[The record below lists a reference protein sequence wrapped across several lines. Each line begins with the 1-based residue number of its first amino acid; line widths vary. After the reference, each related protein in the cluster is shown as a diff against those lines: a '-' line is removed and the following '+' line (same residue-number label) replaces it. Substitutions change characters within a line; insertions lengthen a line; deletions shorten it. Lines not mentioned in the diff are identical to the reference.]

1 PWGQR
6 AIRFYDPDNHIIEI
20 GEPMPAVIRRLL
32 KSGISEEEVAKR
44 TSMPL
49 EEIVKINS
57 GADLSA

>member
-1 PWGQR
+1 
-6 AIRFYDPDNHIIEI
+6 
-20 GEPMPAVIRRLL
+20 MPAVIRRLL